1 MSTNTSEQSFSIFHD
16 TLKAIDL
23 MDDAVASKAASALR
37 NGANVIEAEQK
48 RLISGRSSKLAGLIE
63 AGKIKIRKKSGE
75 IVIEIGYS
83 TEAIKAGFE
92 GLIMEFGRP
101 GKVRKGVMRYPL
113 SNGKTHKRKIG
124 RVEPTPHIRKGFD
137 NKADEAAEM
146 VLDELW
152 QEVESAWTS

>member
-1 MSTNTSEQSFSIFHD
+1 MSTNTSEQGFSIQE
-16 TLKAIDL
+16 TLKSIDL
-23 MDDAVASKAASALR
+23 MNDAVAASAAAALKS
-37 NGANVIEAEQK
+37 GAKLIETEQK
-48 RLISGRSSKLAGLIE
+48 RLISAKSGKLAGLIE

-101 GKVRKGVMRYPL
+101 GKARKGVMKYPL
-113 SNGKTHKRKIG
+113 RNGKTQVRKIG

-152 QEVESAWTS
+152 QEVENAWTS